1 MKRRLLEKLV
11 RSALGCLVLLT
22 TGLTAQ
28 PVEQLWMPVG
38 LPTVERPVLR
48 GTASGVRAAK
58 TLSTDTLSLPFS
70 DDFSS
75 NAPWK
80 WADQKVQVASAWAVE
95 ARSVG
100 QAVFDGINAYGR
112 PYKMGSLGSDSLT
125 DVLTSPYLDL
135 RTRNNV
141 VLTFLFQTGG
151 LGDPTEPDDSL
162 RVDFWNPTDSSWDV
176 VWSRAGGGD
185 PERWRWAAVPVAA
198 PWAGQNGFRFRLAA
212 RGARGGAFD
221 HWLVD
226 HVFLGANRT
235 SADTVLE
242 DPAWTMAHPTLL
254 KDYTEV
260 PYWIPF
266 YPVADQEYE
275 LEYRRNG
282 PIPVGGWSL
291 NLGKQVVTRGADT
304 VFQRLVVPVV
314 SNLIHNTNEKYQ
326 FSPQPAATSDTEPYT
341 LASTIW
347 FDGENVGILSNDSV
361 HYRQRFENRYGWDD
375 GSSER
380 AYGVQNVNG
389 GTVAMHTPMY
399 RGGDTL
405 RGIDLAF
412 VPAGV
417 DATQQG
423 FRICVWAANNTQPGA
438 LLYRSDSVYTPD
450 YSWGPDVLVHYVLD
464 TVGLVL
470 PNTVFLGWQQ
480 EGTAPMHVGYDVN
493 SPPVVPNVYGEP
505 GIWYTSLYQGRLR
518 LRPFLNQLPLDL
530 QVAERPAPLGALR
543 LYPNPGRDWLRVE
556 APGIAARDLHHLE
569 VFDAQ
574 GRVVFS
580 GPYVPELATA
590 QWSSGLYTL
599 RLRTATG
606 IFTARWNRI
615 P

>member
-1 MKRRLLEKLV
+1 MRNDLLRLGV
-11 RSALGCLVLLT
+11 RSALWVWALMGADLW
-22 TGLTAQ
+22 AQ
-28 PVEQLWMPVG
+28 PVEHLAMPTA
-38 LPTVERPVLR
+38 LPAVNRPGGCAGCSETRVE
-48 GTASGVRAAK
+48 K
-58 TLSTDTLSLPFS
+58 TLSADTLPLPFS

-75 NAPWK
+75 NAGWK
-80 WADQKVQVASAWAVE
+80 WADQKVQVGSTWSVD

-100 QAVFDGINAYGR
+100 QAVFDGITAYGR
-112 PYKMGSLGSDSLT
+112 PYKEGSLGSDSLT
-125 DVLTSPYLDL
+125 DVLTAPFLDL

-141 VLTFLFQTGG
+141 VLTFLFQAGG
-151 LGDPTEPDDSL
+151 LGDPTESDDSL
-162 RVDFWNPTDSSWDV
+162 RVDFWNPADSSWTV

-185 PERWRWAAVPVAA
+185 PERWRWASVPVAA

-235 SADTVLE
+235 AADTVLE
-242 DPAWTMAHPTLL
+242 DPAWTLEHPSLL
-254 KDYTEV
+254 ADYTEV
-260 PYWIPF
+260 PYWISF
-266 YPVADQEYE
+266 YPVADQAYE

-291 NLGKQVVTRGADT
+291 NLGKQVVTRGPDT
-304 VFQRLVVPVV
+304 LFQRLVVPVV

-326 FSPQPAATSDTEPYT
+326 MPVQPSGTPANEPYT

-347 FDGENVGILSNDSV
+347 FDGENVGILSNDSL

-389 GTVAMHTPMY
+389 ATVGMYTPLY
-399 RGGDTL
+399 RAGDTL

-417 DATQQG
+417 DAAQQG

-470 PNTVFLGWQQ
+470 PNTVFIGWQQ
-480 EGTAPMHVGYDVN
+480 EGTAPMHVGFDVN

-518 LRPFLNQLPLDL
+518 MRPFFNQLPLDL
-530 QVAERPAPLGALR
+530 QLAERPAPLAMLR

-556 APGIAARDLHHLE
+556 VPGFAIRDLHHLE

-574 GRVVFS
+574 GRVVYS

-606 IFTARWNRI
+606 FFTARWNRI